1 MGVLEDFLSAVDEW
15 FRGLLAGA
23 IEGCLKTVNSM
34 LSGALN
40 NGDDGGVNSIFNS
53 FLGDPTTFTGSTS
66 TNDSLT
72 PVWSTIETLSNNVI
86 VPIAGFVL
94 MVIVCYEL
102 IHMVVD
108 GNNFKDVDD
117 SIIIRWILKT
127 FCGILLISNVFY
139 IATSVFAFG
148 TSAVN
153 DALSTL
159 FGTGNFV
166 DDNIINSSTFHD
178 TLMAQDKGTL
188 IVTLIISFV
197 MIIVTFLLLASIIVV
212 LASRII
218 EVFMQLSIA
227 PIPFATFLNKD
238 WADIGRNWLR
248 NILALAF
255 QGFFIIVALAIFQSL
270 FNNALVTMMSGS
282 STDVIMTMAILLGF
296 IIAFIFTMFR
306 TSSISKSIFSAH

>member
-1 MGVLEDFLSAVDEW
+1 MEIWEDFISGIDEW
-15 FRGLLAGA
+15 FRGFLAGA

-40 NGDDGGVNSIFNS
+40 NGDDGGINSIFNS

-66 TNDSLT
+66 TNESLT
-72 PVWSTIETLSNNVI
+72 PIWSTIETLSNNVI
-86 VPIAGFVL
+86 VPIGGFVL

-148 TSAVN
+148 TDAVN
-153 DALSTL
+153 DALTTL
-159 FGTGNFV
+159 FGTGDFV
-166 DDNIINSSTFHD
+166 DDELISSSTFHD
-178 TLMAQDKGTL
+178 VLMAQDKGTL

-227 PIPFATFLNKD
+227 LFHLQHFLTR
-238 WADIGRNWLR
+238 IGL
-248 NILALAF
+248 
-255 QGFFIIVALAIFQSL
+255 
-270 FNNALVTMMSGS
+270 T
-282 STDVIMTMAILLGF
+282 
-296 IIAFIFTMFR
+296 
-306 TSSISKSIFSAH
+306 

>member
-1 MGVLEDFLSAVDEW
+1 MGIWEDFISGIDEW
-15 FRGLLAGA
+15 FRGFLAGA

-40 NGDDGGVNSIFNS
+40 NGDDGGINSIFNS

-66 TNDSLT
+66 TNESLT
-72 PVWSTIETLSNNVI
+72 PIWSTIETLSNNVI
-86 VPIAGFVL
+86 VPIGGFVL

-108 GNNFKDVDD
+108 GNNFKDIDD

-148 TSAVN
+148 TDAVN
-153 DALSTL
+153 DALTTL
-159 FGTGNFV
+159 FGTGDFV
-166 DDNIINSSTFHD
+166 DDELISSSTFHD
-178 TLMAQDKGTL
+178 VLMAQDKGTL

-212 LASRII
+212 LASRIYAI
-218 EVFMQLSIA
+218 IYCPYSIC
-227 PIPFATFLNKD
+227 
-238 WADIGRNWLR
+238 
-248 NILALAF
+248 NI
-255 QGFFIIVALAIFQSL
+255 S
-270 FNNALVTMMSGS
+270 
-282 STDVIMTMAILLGF
+282 
-296 IIAFIFTMFR
+296 
-306 TSSISKSIFSAH
+306 